1 MLLQNCRR
9 VELLSTGWF
18 WTHMGGVEVEVLDI
32 RIASKEEVAG
42 DHGEQGGDVMLIE
55 VGQAFPESK
64 RIIPR
69 NLHFMEGADWRDLF
83 TCFRCAVANNQ
94 QLFGE
99 PEIKPILYHV
109 HCESNQRIYFLFW
122 Q

>member
-1 MLLQNCRR
+1 
-9 VELLSTGWF
+9 
-18 WTHMGGVEVEVLDI
+18 MGGVEVEVFNI
-32 RIASKEEVAG
+32 WIASKEEMAG
-42 DHGEQGGDVMLIE
+42 DHGEEGGDVMLIE
-55 VGQAFPESK
+55 AGQALPESK

-99 PEIKPILYHV
+99 PEIKLMYHA
-109 HCESNQRIYFLFW
+109 HCESFG
-122 Q
+122 